1 MKLVAYLLASL
12 LLLAVEC
19 ALLRPLGLSVARPDV
34 GVAVVLFLALRCH
47 GLEGALG
54 SAAVG
59 YFVDVL
65 SGQPSGLYVFAAVLT
80 FLLSRLVAPFVEAKS
95 ALAFAALAAPI
106 DALHNLAVWV
116 LASLLG
122 TAPGADR
129 GPMLRAVPWSALLTG
144 LAAPLVWLA
153 LRRLEGLF
161 EKPDTGLL
169 R

>member
-1 MKLVAYLLASL
+1 MKLVALLLASL

-19 ALLRPLGLSVARPDV
+19 ALLRPLGFAVARPDV
-34 GVAVVLFLALRCH
+34 GVAAVLFFALRCH

-54 SAAVG
+54 AAAVG

-65 SGQPSGLYVFAAVLT
+65 SGQPSGLYVFAAVFT
-80 FLLSRLVAPFVEAKS
+80 FLLSRLVAPFVETRS
-95 ALAFAALAAPI
+95 AAAFAALAAPI
-106 DALHNLAVWV
+106 DALHNLTVWGLCLV
-116 LASLLG
+116 G

-129 GPMLRAVPWSALLTG
+129 GAMLRAVPLSAVLTAVAG
-144 LAAPLVWLA
+144 ALVFLV
-153 LRRLEGLF
+153 LRRLESLF